1 MYGLIS
7 VNRTTRGDYLKNGV
21 KMLDIAN
28 KLGVS
33 VVTVSNAIA
42 GRDGVSDETRKKI
55 CETAEKMG
63 YKPSNT
69 KIGRKRSYIQH
80 YGKNVGILTSERFVG
95 ARGTFYWELTAGIS
109 DKLSQLNISTVF
121 ECVKRESE
129 LKGTLPNMAYDNK
142 VDAIIVIGQVRR
154 S

>member
-42 GRDGVSDETRKKI
+42 GRDG
-55 CETAEKMG
+55 
-63 YKPSNT
+63 
-69 KIGRKRSYIQH
+69 
-80 YGKNVGILTSERFVG
+80 
-95 ARGTFYWELTAGIS
+95 
-109 DKLSQLNISTVF
+109 
-121 ECVKRESE
+121 
-129 LKGTLPNMAYDNK
+129 
-142 VDAIIVIGQVRR
+142 
-154 S
+154 

>member
-63 YKPSNT
+63 
-69 KIGRKRSYIQH
+69 
-80 YGKNVGILTSERFVG
+80 
-95 ARGTFYWELTAGIS
+95 
-109 DKLSQLNISTVF
+109 
-121 ECVKRESE
+121 
-129 LKGTLPNMAYDNK
+129 
-142 VDAIIVIGQVRR
+142 
-154 S
+154 

>member
-80 YGKNVGILTSERFVG
+80 YGTSER
-95 ARGTFYWELTAGIS
+95 AELSTGNLPQEYPIS
-109 DKLSQLNISTVF
+109 S
-121 ECVKRESE
+121 
-129 LKGTLPNMAYDNK
+129 
-142 VDAIIVIGQVRR
+142 R
-154 S
+154 SLI